1 MKASQTE
8 YRTFCCC
15 MLAAATT
22 PKIPFSH
29 PASPPFQAR
38 NVLLRSD
45 AGQAHRGMVAKVAD
59 FGLSVAVDQ
68 AQTHVSAMRQVCGR
82 GGGRGVDQAQTHVH
96 HVNAMR
102 QVCGGMGGGF
112 TGSRLGRSC
121 ICTRFLLPVLSIGPR
136 SICFNIDIE

>member
-82 GGGRGVDQAQTHVH
+82 GGGGGATRHRPMSTMSAPCARCVGGWGGTLQAAGWGEAVY
-96 HVNAMR
+96 VP
-102 QVCGGMGGGF
+102 V
-112 TGSRLGRSC
+112 SRCRHYL
-121 ICTRFLLPVLSIGPR
+121 
-136 SICFNIDIE
+136 